1 MPALVGELSGLE
13 LAAFQLAWFR
23 LEFLSALRTIRH
35 ESKVPMFHGIGE
47 QKRLLAVFGGTAASS
62 PEGERK

>member
-1 MPALVGELSGLE
+1 MPTLVGELRGVE

-35 ESKVPMFHGIGE
+35 ERKVPLNERICE